1 LPGAAEIV
9 WSEEPLMKVR
19 IAYRWQWWQWCL
31 ASAVF
36 VIIILASAFQTASA
50 AESAWRTALAEGDRR
65 MQTKE
70 LLAAEVCFRE
80 ALRDVRRSK
89 TNSADDV
96 VLCMQRLAANL
107 QTQDQFSESVPL
119 YKKSLRLLQKA
130 HGKQSETTVPT
141 LQTLGDI
148 YENDSQYRL
157 AAKYYREAL
166 AIVGATSGQSSLKY
180 AVLQHLLGIATFKGG
195 FPAQAE
201 KLYSSALNTTM
212 QQTRLPSTDIL
223 EDLLSDYIDLL
234 RKTYPSDRRI
244 LASSFQAELLKD
256 RVDSFDRSKNTDEAG
271 WNKKVSLR
279 MFKSDGGEEQ
289 EKNKVDDTQMTE
301 APPPI
306 VMDKRMPDSVA
317 LEQINKQRQDFYE
330 RMVAIDEKTLG
341 PQHPSVA
348 RDLTGLAYVFLSQKK
363 YDQARIVVNRAL
375 QIYRDSYGADPL
387 VVKRTQL
394 LLNLI
399 DRGQPAANDAEP
411 VKDYLAT
418 VPGIPSQAQNIEIA
432 LRLNYLGLLV
442 YSEGKIDDAAKIYAW
457 ALAATARSC
466 GEQSMLAGTC
476 LNDYSRVLRS
486 AGRQP
491 EAEQYEQ
498 AAHGIVSR
506 AVAKEAALLVP

>member
-1 LPGAAEIV
+1 
-9 WSEEPLMKVR
+9 MKGQV
-19 IAYRWQWWQWCL
+19 AYRWHRCL
-31 ASAVF
+31 AVAVPA
-36 VIIILASAFQTASA
+36 IIILACAFQNAFA
-50 AESAWRTALAEGDRR
+50 AQSAWRAALAEGDRR
-65 MQTKE
+65 MKTKE

-80 ALRDVRRSK
+80 AVKDVRRSK

-96 VLCMQRLAANL
+96 VLCMEKLAANL
-107 QTQDQFSESVPL
+107 QTQDEFSESVPL
-119 YKKSLRLLQKA
+119 YKKSLRILQKA
-130 HGKQSETTVPT
+130 HGKKSESTVPT
-141 LQTLGDI
+141 LKTLGDI

-166 AIVGATSGQSSLKY
+166 SIVGAASGQTSLKF
-180 AVLQHLLGIATFKGG
+180 AELQHLLGIATFKAGY
-195 FPAQAE
+195 PAQAE
-201 KLYSSALNTTM
+201 KLYGSALNITM
-212 QQTRLPSTDIL
+212 QQTHLTNSDIL

-234 RKTYPSDRRI
+234 RKTYPIDRRI
-244 LASSFQAELLKD
+244 LASSLQSELLKD

-279 MFKSDGGEEQ
+279 MFKSDGDAEP
-289 EKNKVDDTQMTE
+289 EKNKVDTAQPTE

-306 VMDKRMPDSVA
+306 VMDRSVPDSVA
-317 LEQINKQRQDFYE
+317 LQQINKQRQDFYE
-330 RMVAIDEKTLG
+330 RMVAIDAKTLG

-363 YDQARIVVNRAL
+363 FEDAKIVVNRAL
-375 QIYRDSYGADPL
+375 QIYQASYGADPL

-399 DRGQPAANDAEP
+399 DRRQPGGDDSAP
-411 VKDYLAT
+411 LKDYLAT
-418 VPGIPSQAQNIEIA
+418 LPAIPAEAQNIEIA
-432 LRLNYLGLLV
+432 LRLNYLGLLC
-442 YSEGKIDDAAKIYAW
+442 YSEGKVDDAATIYAW

-491 EAEQYEQ
+491 ESEQYEQ
-498 AAHGIVSR
+498 AAHSIVSR
-506 AVAKEAALLVP
+506 ALAKEAALLIP